1 MDSQSKTNIPRLTAV
16 VLFSA
21 LACIAL
27 LFLARNPG
35 RVPIF
40 WLKVAAAVG
49 IVEMI
54 LVGWWAKRKS
64 RLSWGL
70 SLLLV
75 GGLVGLTAGFLPISP
90 GFTNVLMDVGAGLMV
105 LSWLSRLVKLPL
117 LARKKKDSGDAARPH
132 LS

>member
-21 LACIAL
+21 LASIAL
-27 LFLARNPG
+27 FFLARNPG
-35 RVPIF
+35 RLPIF

-49 IVEMI
+49 IVEFI
-54 LVGWWAKRKS
+54 LVGWWAKRRS

-75 GGLVGLTAGFLPISP
+75 GGLVCFTAGFLPISP
-90 GFTNVLMDVGAGLMV
+90 GFMNVLVDVGVGLMV
-105 LSWLSRLVKLPL
+105 LSWLSRWVKLLL
-117 LARKKKDSGDAARPH
+117 LAGKKKDSGI
-132 LS
+132 